1 MPKRQRAI
9 MKLIAG
15 LLALGLVAAACG
27 DDDTSSD
34 TAGDAAPT
42 AASDST
48 ASDGA
53 VDEPEVE
60 SEPAPAEE
68 PTVEDEPAPAEEPA
82 AEDEPEAVRAD
93 WAGTLIEVWSVPF
106 DMGSLRTTIAYKPTT
121 ATQEWNLCV
130 SFPHMKDA
138 YWLGVNYG
146 AAEESKRQGVKM
158 TLVEAGGY
166 TELPTQISQIE
177 DCVQGGADAV
187 IIGAISFDG
196 LNNLVDEIVAGGIP
210 VIDVINGMSSPNL
223 TAKSLVSF
231 GEMGAHACNWVAEH
245 VGDEPTKIAWFPGP
259 AGAGWVEA
267 GDAGCKGALE
277 GTSVEI
283 VDTKFGDTG
292 KEAQSVLIEDA
303 LAANPDIDFIVGTA
317 VTAEA
322 ATSILRDRGLDSD
335 IGVVSYYFTP
345 GVHEGL
351 VSGRILAAPTDSPV
365 IQARVAIDQAVRALE
380 GLPFEKHVGP
390 ELFVVDVDSIAD
402 FDSTS
407 TLAPAGFDPIFSVG

>member
-1 MPKRQRAI
+1 
-9 MKLIAG
+9 MKLMAG

-34 TAGDAAPT
+34 TASDAAPT

-68 PTVEDEPAPAEEPA
+68 PTVEGETAPAEEPT

-106 DMGSLRTTIAYKPTT
+106 DMGSSRTTIAYEPTT

-231 GEMGAHACNWVAEH
+231 GEMGAHACNWVAEN

-322 ATSILRDRGLDSD
+322 A
-335 IGVVSYYFTP
+335 
-345 GVHEGL
+345 
-351 VSGRILAAPTDSPV
+351 
-365 IQARVAIDQAVRALE
+365 
-380 GLPFEKHVGP
+380 
-390 ELFVVDVDSIAD
+390 
-402 FDSTS
+402 
-407 TLAPAGFDPIFSVG
+407 